1 LKPYADITDP
11 RVVKALAH
19 PIRTQIL
26 GALDDR
32 IASPNELSR
41 ELGVPLG
48 SVSYH
53 VHRLVAL
60 GFLKLVKKTPRRGAI
75 EHYYTAVGRP
85 QITDAA
91 WGEVSPIVKRAMVS
105 ASLEHV
111 AVHVNAAA
119 AAGGFDIA
127 NAHLTRTAVRLDEEG
142 WNALAKELEATC
154 ARVDQIAAESAE
166 RLDSSEAST
175 ALEATAV
182 LMLFRSAPV
191 GAPADPAASQ
201 HRPGRRP
208 AKALARQAR

>member
-32 IASPNELSR
+32 VASPNELSQ
-41 ELGVPLG
+41 ELGVSLG

-53 VHRLVAL
+53 VHRLVGL

-111 AVHVNAAA
+111 ALHVNAAA
-119 AAGGFDIA
+119 AAGGFDIS
-127 NAHLTRTAVRLDEEG
+127 NAHLTRTPVTLDEEG
-142 WNALAKELEATC
+142 WHALAKELEAAC
-154 ARVDQIAAESAE
+154 ARVDRIAAESAE
-166 RLDSSEAST
+166 RLAAAEHPT
-175 ALEATAV
+175 EVEATAV
-182 LMLFRSAPV
+182 MMLFRSAPV
-191 GAPADPAASQ
+191 GAPSDQLAAK
-201 HRPGRRP
+201 HRPSRR
-208 AKALARQAR
+208 AHQAHAR